1 VAAVVATPAPVPS
14 VVSSAAPAATAS
26 SVGRGALASAETL
39 SQPTPTSAGL
49 PCTSADL
56 AGDLVLGSGG
66 GGAWSGA
73 LIIRD
78 SSKFDCTVR
87 ARVVVAGYTQAGRVI
102 ALVRAV
108 GDLAVDMPLRPS
120 SPNVA
125 GEQLPPGRY
134 LVIDLWGRER
144 DDVSQPDGLCRQQ
157 DEIAPATFATTL
169 AGAHVT
175 VRNLALDGGAMDG
188 CHGRIDATYAGPS

>member
-1 VAAVVATPAPVPS
+1 
-14 VVSSAAPAATAS
+14 
-26 SVGRGALASAETL
+26 
-39 SQPTPTSAGL
+39 
-49 PCTSADL
+49 
-56 AGDLVLGSGG
+56 
-66 GGAWSGA
+66 

-125 GEQLPPGRY
+125 GEELPPGRY
-134 LVIDLWGRER
+134 LVIDLWG
-144 DDVSQPDGLCRQQ
+144 VSEMTSANR
-157 DEIAPATFATTL
+157 T
-169 AGAHVT
+169 
-175 VRNLALDGGAMDG
+175 G
-188 CHGRIDATYAGPS
+188 CADNRMK